1 MVATSTLNYDIAC
14 PCGGHVRGQRLS
26 RQQVVPCPACG
37 ELRFVLP
44 SSPLPELPASIV
56 TAPTSKR
63 LPAFAIASVAVSG
76 LVVIVV
82 VGIILLRPWWRFGQP
97 AEPPASEERLKE
109 LTAEGNSAL
118 ADGAY
123 LRAARQFE
131 AALAVGDKLGGRPA
145 ADRRRLA
152 QLHRQA
158 ALLGDLLAESPAEIV
173 RQAVGL
179 PEAEWQEVFR
189 RRYAGA
195 ALVLDDTISRGADG
209 RYQMGFRIVTHA
221 GEAHLDLAPLR
232 ILRDLPMA
240 QPQRFLLG
248 LRLAALRRDAAGWA
262 FTADPDSGVLLTDP
276 EVFAGLSLAPDAEIH
291 EVLKRQRA
299 WVEPP

>member
-1 MVATSTLNYDIAC
+1 MGVTSTPSYDISC

-26 RQQVVPCPACG
+26 RHQVVPCPACG
-37 ELRFVLP
+37 ESRFVLP
-44 SSPLPELPASIV
+44 SSPLPELPAASV
-56 TAPTSKR
+56 AAPTSKR
-63 LPAFAIASVAVSG
+63 LPAFAIGPVVVGG
-76 LVVIVV
+76 LIVV
-82 VGIILLRPWWRFGQP
+82 VVLAIFLLRPWSKSDQP
-97 AEPPASEERLKE
+97 AEPPPSEERLKE

-145 ADRRRLA
+145 AERRRLA

-158 ALLGDLLAESPAEIV
+158 ALLSDLLAESPAEIV

-179 PEAEWQEVFR
+179 PEAEWQELFR

-209 RYQMGFRIVTHA
+209 RYQMGFRIVTPA
-221 GEAHLDLAPLR
+221 GAAHLDLTPLR

-248 LRLAALRRDAAGWA
+248 LRLAALRRDAAGWTFA
-262 FTADPDSGVLLTDP
+262 TDPDSAVLLTDP
-276 EVFAGLSLAPDAEIH
+276 EVFAGLSLAPDAEIR